1 MTEEWDPFENQLLE
15 WLLSGPHG
23 IPRRTV
29 DATVTGLLL
38 LVHPTERIR
47 KSLRRASSRRRW
59 ALDQRLL
66 RRLLEAAPRKI
77 RLRAL
82 FAEAT
87 RELPERAFEH
97 FYRPAVTGRL
107 TSSER
112 LLAAVAL
119 LGRLN
124 RWPAEAGFYAADIRR
139 FLHDPDREVA
149 LQALPSA
156 AKLPAPDSTDIDAIA
171 RLLVPAKTRLAAL
184 SALNA
189 ILGRGAYPLTAL
201 APSFWRKVER
211 LTNATDSWIRSGA
224 ARLHSLRFTRPSG
237 RRSASAG

>member
-1 MTEEWDPFENQLLE
+1 MTEEWDPFEAELLE
-15 WLLSGPHG
+15 WLLGGPHG
-23 IPRRTV
+23 VPRKTV

-59 ALDQRLL
+59 ALDRHLL
-66 RRLLEAAPRKI
+66 RRLLEAAPREV

-87 RELPERAFEH
+87 RELPEQVFEH
-97 FYRPAVTGRL
+97 LYRPAVTGRL
-107 TSSER
+107 KRAER
-112 LLAAVAL
+112 LLASIAL

-124 RWPAEAGFYAADIRR
+124 RWPAETGLYALDVQR
-139 FLHDPDREVA
+139 FLHDTDQEVA

-156 AKLPAPDSTDIDAIA
+156 AKLPAPDSADIDAIA
-171 RLLVPAKTRLAAL
+171 RLLVPAKTRLSAL

-189 ILGRGAYPLTAL
+189 ILGRGAYPRSAL
-201 APSFWRKVER
+201 PDSFWKKVER
-211 LTNATDSWIRSGA
+211 LAKASDPWISSGA
-224 ARLHSLRFTRPSG
+224 ARLLSLRITRPSA
-237 RRSASAG
+237 RRSVSTG